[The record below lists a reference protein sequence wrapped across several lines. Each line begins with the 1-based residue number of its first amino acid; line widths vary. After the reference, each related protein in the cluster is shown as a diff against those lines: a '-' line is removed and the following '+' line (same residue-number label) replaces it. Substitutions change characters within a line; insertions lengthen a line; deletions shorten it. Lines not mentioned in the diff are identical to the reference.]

1 MAIELKNICKSYD
14 KTNYAVQNI
23 NLDIE
28 DGLFVVLVGPSGC
41 GKSTLLRMIAGLEDI
56 TKGEL
61 IIDGKVVNKV
71 APQDRDLAM
80 VFQSYALYPHMTI
93 RENIAYPLKL
103 RKVPKD
109 EIDQKVEEVSEA
121 LGIKE
126 YLDRKPG
133 QLSGGQKQRVALGRC
148 IVRSPKAY
156 LMDEPL
162 SNLDA
167 KLRVQMRTEISALHA
182 KMKKIFIY
190 VTHDQIEALTMGD
203 LIVVMRGGKMQQVG
217 TGTELYENPVNKF
230 VADFIGSPSMNFLE
244 FPDGK
249 VNLNGTV
256 LDLNIDK
263 PIWFGIRPDKI
274 SLDKEHG
281 KEFSA
286 KVTAVELL
294 GAENYIYIDVNG
306 KQFLIRDFSLQ
317 DVKPGEEIK
326 FYIKPEETRAFDKES
341 ELRIPIEF

>member
-1 MAIELKNICKSYD
+1 MAIELKNIYKSYD

-23 NLDIE
+23 NLEIE

-182 KMKKIFIY
+182 KMKKTFIY

>member
-1 MAIELKNICKSYD
+1 MAIELKNIFKSYD
-14 KTNYAVQNI
+14 KKNYAVKDF
-23 NLDIE
+23 NLHID
-28 DGLFVVLVGPSGC
+28 DGLFIVLVGPSGC

-61 IIDGKVVNKV
+61 VIDGKVVNNLN
-71 APQDRDLAM
+71 PQDRDLAM

-93 RENIAYPLKL
+93 RENIAYPLKI
-103 RKVPKD
+103 RKLPKE
-109 EIDQKVEEVSEA
+109 EIDQKVGEVAES
-121 LGIKE
+121 LGIEE

-167 KLRVQMRTEISALHA
+167 KLRVQMRTEISALHS
-182 KMKKIFIY
+182 KMKKTFIY

-203 LIVVMRGGKMQQVG
+203 LIVVMKDGEMQQVG
-217 TGTELYENPVNKF
+217 SGTELYENPKNKF

-249 VNLNGTV
+249 VTLNGTL
-256 LDLNIDK
+256 LDLNIDR

-274 SLDKEHG
+274 SLNKEQG
-281 KEFSA
+281 MKFTA
-286 KVTAVELL
+286 KVTSMELL

-317 DVKPGEEIK
+317 DVDVGEEIA
-326 FYIKPEETRAFDKES
+326 FYINPKNVRIFDKKS
-341 ELRIPIEF
+341 ELFIPTDF

>member
-1 MAIELKNICKSYD
+1 MAIELKNIYKSYD

-23 NLDIE
+23 NLEIE

-56 TKGEL
+56 TEGEL

-182 KMKKIFIY
+182 KMKKTFIY

>member
-1 MAIELKNICKSYD
+1 MAIELKNIYKSYD

-23 NLDIE
+23 NLEIE

-182 KMKKIFIY
+182 KMKKTFIY

-306 KQFLIRDFSLQ
+306 KHFLIRDFSLQ